1 MTQLDFVGVTHGNA
15 SYGQLIGGGNVI
27 PVVSGKFGN
36 GYVPAGKYSLDKPQA
51 TSEKSMVPPGKKS
64 THKYRLAAI
73 GKPTK
78 VINGKVHFWDERVGK
93 WREGILIHYDGGT
106 PGTLGCIGYI
116 DPKHEGA
123 LKEMLADGG
132 KVNVTYHDS
141 VAAAQAHAKTL
152 SGKDAPASDF
162 ANKYGGGGSGA
173 KKKPSGKG
181 KPSED
186 EEGRAGHEGRTFGPH
201 RQGRPAG
208 DAADGQGHRRQ
219 GEEGHEEEG
228 LPRQEAPRVGPRH
241 GPDHAGSAR
250 RGRAAPGL
258 RGMMDAP
265 RGSGCP

>member
-173 KKKPSGKG
+173 TKKKPSGKG
-181 KPSED
+181 KPSKTKKGAQATKGERSVRI
-186 EEGRAGHEGRTFGPH
+186 GKAGLQAMPRTGKVTGGKVKKGTKKKVFLGKKRLAWARDTDPTTQGPLVV
-201 RQGRPAG
+201 
-208 DAADGQGHRRQ
+208 DAQHQ
-219 GEEGHEEEG
+219 VF
-228 LPRQEAPRVGPRH
+228 VG
-241 GPDHAGSAR
+241 
-250 RGRAAPGL
+250 
-258 RGMMDAP
+258 
-265 RGSGCP
+265 